1 MLESQRR
8 KHGAEHSDTIGAMVN
23 LASALRDMGK
33 LDQAEPL
40 YRQALETARRV
51 LPGDDRRIPQF
62 RSAYGACLMMLSDT
76 RRPRITCSPATKA
89 SRPRRAKNTSGRG
102 RPSSGW

>member
-33 LDQAEPL
+33 LDQTEPL

-51 LPGDDRRIPQF
+51 LPADDRRIPQF
-62 RSAYGACLMMLSDT
+62 RSAYGACLMMLERYEEAQDHLL
-76 RRPRITCSPATKA
+76 AGYEGLKA
-89 SRPRRAKNTSGRG
+89 S
-102 RPSSGW
+102 